1 MKLGGNIVKP
11 YHTPEE
17 WVNLVKE
24 AGYTAAPAPIDHQ
37 ADKSLRGEYAQAAY
51 AHVAHI
57 AARENIPIQ

>member
-24 AGYTAAPAPIDHQ
+24 AGYAAALAPIDH
-37 ADKSLRGEYAQAAY
+37 QAAY
-51 AHVAHI
+51 AHVAYI